1 MTFWSNIS
9 NQNQIIT
16 QKRRIH
22 SGTIY
27 RAVTVV
33 VAGAA
38 MWFLVILMLEVTQE
52 ISSRDIIF
60 EATSALGTV
69 GLSTGA
75 TPLLDEIGKVIII
88 IAMFVGRIGPIT
100 LFMLLNDEQAVS
112 DTRYPIETVSIT

>member
-1 MTFWSNIS
+1 
-9 NQNQIIT
+9 
-16 QKRRIH
+16 
-22 SGTIY
+22 
-27 RAVTVV
+27 
-33 VAGAA
+33 

-52 ISSRDIIF
+52 ISSHDIIF

>member
-1 MTFWSNIS
+1 
-9 NQNQIIT
+9 
-16 QKRRIH
+16 
-22 SGTIY
+22 
-27 RAVTVV
+27 
-33 VAGAA
+33 
-38 MWFLVILMLEVTQE
+38 MLEVTQE